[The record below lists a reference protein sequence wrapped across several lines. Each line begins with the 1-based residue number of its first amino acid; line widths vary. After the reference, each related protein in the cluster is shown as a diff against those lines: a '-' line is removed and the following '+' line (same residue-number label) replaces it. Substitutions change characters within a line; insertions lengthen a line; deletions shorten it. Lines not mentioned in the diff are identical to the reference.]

1 MRFLFGKSNL
11 FRNFASMNDTLPEII
26 KKNDNLRRLLLT
38 QEGGIMKYLAE
49 HLDVNGTAKLF
60 SDYQE
65 SCVEI
70 FFEKNKWDLNNT

>member
-11 FRNFASMNDTLPEII
+11 FRNFANMRNTLPEII
-26 KKNDNLRRLLLT
+26 EQNKSLRQLLLA

-49 HLDVNGTAKLF
+49 HLDANGTAKLF

-65 SCVEI
+65 SCV
-70 FFEKNKWDLNNT
+70 